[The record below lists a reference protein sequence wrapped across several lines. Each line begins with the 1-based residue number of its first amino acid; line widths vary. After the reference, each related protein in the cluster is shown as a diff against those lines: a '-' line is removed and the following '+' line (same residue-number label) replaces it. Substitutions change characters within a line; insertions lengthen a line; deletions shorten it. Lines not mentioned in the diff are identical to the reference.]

1 MRSGARRPSTGAAFC
16 NPREAWYIF
25 YDERLAMSDE
35 EPILR
40 PGAIALITGASSGI
54 GAALALTLAARGV
67 RVIATARKS
76 QRLAKLAARHGKA
89 ILPLALDVTDAK
101 ASAGIMKALPAK
113 WRAVDILVNNAGSD
127 VGGRRRF
134 DEGGIADW
142 ASTIETNVAGLM
154 RMTHAVLP
162 GMLAR
167 GRGHIVNLGSVAG
180 LRPMAASVAYNTSKA
195 AVHMFSDSL
204 RSDLKGSPLRV
215 SEIMPGTVRTG
226 FAEARWR
233 GDKATAER
241 FYASFEALLTVEDVV
256 RAVVFALEQPPHVV
270 VAQLLLLPISQS

>member
-1 MRSGARRPSTGAAFC
+1 
-16 NPREAWYIF
+16 
-25 YDERLAMSDE
+25 MSDDQ
-35 EPILR
+35 PILR

-54 GAALALTLAARGV
+54 GAALARALAARGV

-76 QRLAKLAARHGKA
+76 QRLAKLVARHGKA
-89 ILPLALDVTDAK
+89 ILPLALDVIDAK
-101 ASAGIMKALPAK
+101 ATARVMKALPAK
-113 WRAVDILVNNAGSD
+113 WRAVDILINNAGSD

-142 ASTIETNVAGLM
+142 ANTIETNVTGLM
-154 RMTHAVLP
+154 RMTHAILP

-180 LRPMAASVAYNTSKA
+180 LRPMATSAVYNASKA

-204 RSDLKGSPLRV
+204 RADLKGTGVRV

-226 FAEARWR
+226 FAAARRR
-233 GDKATAER
+233 GDKAAAER
-241 FYASFEALLTVEDVV
+241 FYASFETLLTADDVA

-270 VAQLLLLPISQS
+270 VAQLLLLPLSQS